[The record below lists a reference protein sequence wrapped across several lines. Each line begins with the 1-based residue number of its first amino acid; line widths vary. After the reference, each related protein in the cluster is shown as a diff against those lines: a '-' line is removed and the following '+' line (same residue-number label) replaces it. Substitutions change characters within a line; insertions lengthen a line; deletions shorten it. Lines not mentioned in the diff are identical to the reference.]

1 MLVLVGGQTHNQV
14 WGGLVCSLI
23 DRLDLRSL
31 SGVSASTSPMDTGF
45 QWNRGFSPNYSWR
58 VLVLKRVPN
67 HPWEAQLLPS
77 SLPPCPTEKQEPSL
91 CFPWAQWIRL
101 ICPKENS
108 AFWRSLSD
116 CGVRPSKTI
125 AGGDWIHSSKPCMTW
140 GNDLG
145 TRTIQ

>member
-1 MLVLVGGQTHNQV
+1 MLVLVGGQAHNQV
-14 WGGLVCSLI
+14 WGGIVCSLI
-23 DRLDLRSL
+23 DRIDLGSL

-45 QWNRGFSPNYSWR
+45 QWNRGFSPNYLFMKSAG
-58 VLVLKRVPN
+58 VEKGCPTT
-67 HPWEAQLLPS
+67 PLLPS